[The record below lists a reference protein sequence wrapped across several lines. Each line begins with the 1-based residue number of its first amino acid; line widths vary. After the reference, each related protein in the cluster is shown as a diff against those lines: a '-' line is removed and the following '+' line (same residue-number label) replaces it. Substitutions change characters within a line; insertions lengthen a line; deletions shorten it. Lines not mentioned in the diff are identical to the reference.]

1 MKAQKL
7 NNMMKMCHY
16 LHIKVMMKWWQVI
29 RTSRHEVVQSSLWSV
44 KLLYTTSPVSPRP
57 ASWLLTRDVGQSMN
71 AETVLSPPVPRCRPR
86 PRVLLLQITNVI
98 ICVGREMVWKDGD
111 GEKLLVTRHSAQTSG
126 HASLNMDNILPVII
140 STFYVHSNMH
150 PYLRIITSSHLWML
164 YTYLLEFPY
173 KYSGLCRI
181 NFISNL
187 NLAVQSFKIIYL
199 IIIYANCLQT

>member
-1 MKAQKL
+1 MRRL
-7 NNMMKMCHY
+7 
-16 LHIKVMMKWWQVI
+16 
-29 RTSRHEVVQSSLWSV
+29 SSV
-44 KLLYTTSPVSPRP
+44 LLCPG
-57 ASWLLTRDVGQSMN
+57 AAG
-71 AETVLSPPVPRCRPR
+71 

-140 STFYVHSNMH
+140 STFYVHSGMH
-150 PYLRIITSSHLWML
+150 PCLMIIIFSHLCML
-164 YTYLLEFPY
+164 YIYYVYILELPY
-173 KYSGLCRI
+173 KYSRLCRI

-199 IIIYANCLQT
+199 VLICWGHPSFLLF

>member
-1 MKAQKL
+1 M
-7 NNMMKMCHY
+7 NYENDENVSRHY
-16 LHIKVMMKWWQVI
+16 LHIKVMMKWQLPVLYSHFAA
-29 RTSRHEVVQSSLWSV
+29 RSSTILFMKCKV
-44 KLLYTTSPVSPRP
+44 AVYNKPRVPRP

-140 STFYVHSNMH
+140 STFH
-150 PYLRIITSSHLWML
+150 I
-164 YTYLLEFPY
+164 
-173 KYSGLCRI
+173 
-181 NFISNL
+181 
-187 NLAVQSFKIIYL
+187 
-199 IIIYANCLQT
+199 QTCIRT

>member
-1 MKAQKL
+1 MTSYSHFAARSSTILFMK
-7 NNMMKMCHY
+7 C
-16 LHIKVMMKWWQVI
+16 KVAVYNKPRV
-29 RTSRHEVVQSSLWSV
+29 
-44 KLLYTTSPVSPRP
+44 PRP

-140 STFYVHSNMH
+140 STFYVHSDMH
-150 PYLRIITSSHLWML
+150 PYLMIIISSHLCML
-164 YTYLLEFPY
+164 YTYCILELPY
-173 KYSGLCRI
+173 KYFRLCRI

-187 NLAVQSFKIIYL
+187 NLAVQSFKIIYYWL
-199 IIIYANCLQT
+199 RLSCF